1 MQFLDDIKLLLA
13 QRGLCELL
21 YNLLEQHKSLA
32 SDEETRALLKQAC
45 DLIVLILTGDQ
56 SMTLLYN
63 DGSGVVYRDML
74 AWLHSDD
81 IDLMITGVLA
91 VGNFAR
97 NDKHCIK
104 MVHDGLSETLLGMFS
119 ERF

>member
-1 MQFLDDIKLLLA
+1 MLLA
-13 QRGLCELL
+13 QNGLCELL
-21 YNLLEQHKSLA
+21 YNLLEQHKNLV
-32 SDEETRALLKQAC
+32 SDEESRALLKQAC

-56 SMTLLYN
+56 SMSLLYA
-63 DGSGVVYRDML
+63 DGNGTVYKYML
-74 AWLHSDD
+74 TWLDSDD

-104 MVHDGLSETLLGMFS
+104 MVQDGLSEILLSKF
-119 ERF
+119 